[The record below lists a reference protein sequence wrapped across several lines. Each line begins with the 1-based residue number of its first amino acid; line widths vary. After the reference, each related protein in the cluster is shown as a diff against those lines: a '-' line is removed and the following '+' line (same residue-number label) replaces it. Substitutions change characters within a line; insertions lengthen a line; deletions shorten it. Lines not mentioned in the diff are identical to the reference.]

1 MARKIVLASGKGGV
15 GKSSLTAGIA
25 IELCNMGQKVLVV
38 DFDIGMGCLDLI
50 LASDDT
56 GIFNWG
62 DVITGSCDPMQA
74 LRSTVGPSLLTAPTF
89 FSDDCNE
96 RSVKEMIENYDDS
109 FDYIFMDA
117 PAGVSGG
124 FTLAAACADEG
135 IIVSTADEVCVRVGS
150 FAGEKL
156 GSLGVNEIKLV
167 INRFNKKQTTQGHYL
182 NIDEVID
189 ATSLQLIGVVPEDKK
204 ISYCSVTGMR
214 MLDNSK
220 AKEAFKRI
228 AMRLEGFNINLKL

>member
-25 IELCNMGQKVLVV
+25 IELCNMGQSVLVV

-62 DVITGSCDPMQA
+62 DVITGSCEPLQA
-74 LRSTVGPSLLTAPTF
+74 LRSTVGPSLLTAPTY
-89 FSDDCNE
+89 FSDEYNE
-96 RSVKEMIENYDDS
+96 HSVKEMIENYDDS
-109 FDYIFMDA
+109 FDYILMDA

-124 FTLAAACADEG
+124 FLLAAACADEG

-150 FAGEKL
+150 FAGDKL
-156 GSLGVNEIKLV
+156 SSLGVCEIKLV
-167 INRFNKKQTTQGHYL
+167 INRFNKKQT
-182 NIDEVID
+182 D
-189 ATSLQLIGVVPEDKK
+189 ATSLQLIGVVPEDNK
-204 ISYCSVTGMR
+204 ISYCSVTGMT

-228 AMRLEGFNINLKL
+228 AMRLEGYNINLKL

>member
-25 IELCNMGQKVLVV
+25 IELCNMGQNVLVI

-62 DVITGSCDPMQA
+62 DVVKGSCEPMQA
-74 LRSTVGPSLLTAPTF
+74 IRSTVGPSLLTAPTLF
-89 FSDDCNE
+89 DCDYTE
-96 RSVKEMIENYDDS
+96 DSVRDMIAEYDDI
-109 FDYIFMDA
+109 FDYILMDA

-124 FTLAAACADEG
+124 FLLAAACADEG
-135 IIVSTADEVCVRVGS
+135 IIVSTADEVCVRVGA

-156 GSLGVNEIKLV
+156 SDLGVTDIRLI
-167 INRFNKKQTTQGHYL
+167 INRFNKKLTSQGHYL

-189 ATSLQLIGVVPEDKK
+189 ATVLQLIGVVPEDKK
-204 ISYCSVTGMR
+204 ISYCSVVGMTT
-214 MLDNSK
+214 LDSSK

-228 AMRLEGFNINLKL
+228 AMRLEGFNVNLKL

>member
-25 IELCNMGQKVLVV
+25 IELCNMGQNVLVI

-62 DVITGSCDPMQA
+62 DVVKGSCEPMQA
-74 LRSTVGPSLLTAPTF
+74 IRSTVGPSLLTAPTRF
-89 FSDDCNE
+89 DCDYTGD
-96 RSVKEMIENYDDS
+96 SVRDMIAEYDDL
-109 FDYIFMDA
+109 FDYILMDA

-124 FTLAAACADEG
+124 FLLAAACADEG
-135 IIVSTADEVCVRVGS
+135 IIVSTADEVCVRVGA

-156 GSLGVNEIKLV
+156 SELGVTDIRLI
-167 INRFNKKQTTQGHYL
+167 INRFNKRLTSQGHYL

-189 ATSLQLIGVVPEDKK
+189 ATVLQLIGVVPEDKK
-204 ISYCSVTGMR
+204 ISYCSVVGMTT
-214 MLDNSK
+214 LDSSK

-228 AMRLEGFNINLKL
+228 AMRLEGFNVNLKL